1 MSFLRTPTLWRVV
14 CTNTH
19 EHPFSRENKGRR
31 PLTNTQKWRLSTL
44 TPRIFLVSPTN
55 THRNWYSTFC
65 IRKCLCGS
73 ACNRNLCE
81 PPGLQGAENDSRI
94 GMNKLNGWKLGSISI
109 VYSANKNNKRS
120 EKTRVHREKRMKQST
135 MKKGAWK
142 DQRERTPDL
151 IERETRTERGKKES
165 VDNPWSGK
173 SPTNHTYQEKNEDQ
187 SLTTWKERKK
197 EQEECGVR
205 VGVHLGR

>member
-151 IERETRTERGKKES
+151 IERETRTERGKKSQWIIHGVE
-165 VDNPWSGK
+165 
-173 SPTNHTYQEKNEDQ
+173 NHRSITHIKRRTRIN
-187 SLTTWKERKK
+187 LWPHGRRERKK
-197 EQEECGVR
+197 QEECGVR
-205 VGVHLGR
+205 VGIHLRR